1 MKDRKSEKVPVK
13 QIVQGWICESETKP
27 QRMVTIVYV
36 AEKVRK
42 QKPME
47 VVVRLRVERW
57 SSRRGIM

>member
-1 MKDRKSEKVPVK
+1 
-13 QIVQGWICESETKP
+13 
-27 QRMVTIVYV
+27 MVTIVYV

-57 SSRRGIM
+57 SSRRDIM